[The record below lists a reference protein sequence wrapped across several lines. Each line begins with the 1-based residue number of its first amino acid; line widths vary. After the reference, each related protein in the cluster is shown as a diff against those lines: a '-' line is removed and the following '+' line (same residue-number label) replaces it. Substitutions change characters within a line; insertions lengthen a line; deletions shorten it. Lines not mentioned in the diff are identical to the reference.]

1 MKDKGQEVIAAG
13 MHARLQE
20 GTRHRRADKLL
31 ERMIAAWEG
40 LQPDVDELKNS
51 LVGVQE
57 LVDLVKRERVSEVDS
72 GEIMVAGQA
81 AETRVLLAQLVD
93 AWDRMKADAG
103 LVDMR
108 HQFVEVQEL
117 VDRARTMLA
126 ANEPVDAASKPSM
139 ESEPECPLCESCR
152 INHLEGDDWE
162 CYNCGKIF
170 SAVTLQEDLTTDL
183 VPRQR
188 FEVLVVEPH
197 EYLRRHIRETLQE
210 SARAGAPVLACTLT
224 DNPEAVVGI
233 LEQNPHDVVLLAA
246 GYSLGG
252 SILLLREIK
261 KRYPELPVL
270 LSGVSTDQQYRIMSL
285 KNGASGYLVTEA
297 IGDELVDA
305 IRTIVAG
312 KTYTSKQMR

>member
-1 MKDKGQEVIAAG
+1 VKDKGQEVIAAG

-93 AWDRMKADAG
+93 AWDRTKADAG
-103 LVDMR
+103 LVEMR
-108 HQFVEVQEL
+108 HQFVKIQEL
-117 VDRARTMLA
+117 VDRARAMLA

-210 SARAGAPVLACTLT
+210 NAPDDAPVLACTLT
-224 DNPEAVVGI
+224 DNLEAVVGI
-233 LEQNPHDVVLLAA
+233 LEQSPHDVVLLAV
-246 GYSLGG
+246 GYALGA
-252 SILLLREIK
+252 SILMLRAIK
-261 KRYPELPVL
+261 QQFHDLPVL
-270 LSGVSTDQQYRIMSL
+270 MLGISVDREYLTHSL
-285 KNGASGYLVTEA
+285 KNGASGYLPTEA
-297 IGDELVDA
+297 IADELVDA
-305 IRTIVAG
+305 IRMIIAG
-312 KTYTSKQMR
+312 CVYTSKQLR